1 MAADPTK
8 NEQIKNRV
16 KKNNRRRKKRR
27 TEDFS
32 SLSLS
37 SSSSSESEREAAPT
51 VDDATENIV
60 DVDDA
65 DMVSDS
71 EGPSALGD
79 ETRVQLAAIKLTGTA
94 LSAGSG
100 RNVDTARVSDTLS
113 RDRSELHKEY
123 LTLMASTFSNDLDEL
138 RKKPDFSS
146 KSLPILAKALQSGA
160 NMFDEDTLNAILSK

>member
-1 MAADPTK
+1 MASDPTK

-16 KKNNRRRKKRR
+16 KKNSRRRKKRR

-37 SSSSSESEREAAPT
+37 SSESESEREVAPT
-51 VDDATENIV
+51 ADDVKEDIV
-60 DVDDA
+60 EVDDA

-71 EGPSALGD
+71 EDPRALSD
-79 ETRVQLAAIKLTGTA
+79 ETRVQLSAIKLTSMA

-100 RNVDTARVSDTLS
+100 RNVDTAKVSETLA
-113 RDRSELHKEY
+113 RDRSELNKEF

-138 RKKPDFSS
+138 RKKPDFSL